1 MKRSVSL
8 IVVSSLCAIAA
19 LSQQSSPP
27 SPNAVVHVATALN
40 HLTVLEFHEP
50 VTMAAAGSSDF
61 QIERESN
68 KVFVKPIK
76 SGAATDLFV
85 WTASRRFAY
94 ELEITQEVKNMNFAI
109 DSAQPAPAPTPKP
122 VVDTETDQF
131 ADVVLTRALLGT
143 ENINY
148 MKEWFADHTNPAHF
162 QGPIHEALEGADLF
176 LGLSGP
182 GTIKPKDLAKMNRDP
197 IVFAMANPVPE
208 IMPEEAYDY
217 VRIMATGRSD
227 YPNQINN
234 VLCFPGIFRGALDCY
249 ARDINEE
256 MKLAAAEAIAS
267 VVSPSELN
275 EDYIVPGVFNPK
287 IAESVAEAVARAA
300 HATGV
305 ARRVKQTEQYEL

>member
-1 MKRSVSL
+1 MKRPISL

-19 LSQQSSPP
+19 LSQQSGTP

-109 DSAQPAPAPTPKP
+109 DNAQPAPVPTP
-122 VVDTETDQF
+122 VVSVQTDQF
-131 ADVVLTRALLGT
+131 ADMMLTRALLGA

-148 MKEWFADHTNPAHF
+148 TRKRA
-162 QGPIHEALEGADLF
+162 
-176 LGLSGP
+176 
-182 GTIKPKDLAKMNRDP
+182 AKNK
-197 IVFAMANPVPE
+197 VS
-208 IMPEEAYDY
+208 
-217 VRIMATGRSD
+217 VRIGQVFRTRTTVYLHYTIENNSGRPYRVNTPQAYQLQTDHSSISV
-227 YPNQINN
+227 PSLVRTQ
-234 VLCFPGIFRGALDCY
+234 LDQ
-249 ARDINEE
+249 
-256 MKLAAAEAIAS
+256 S
-267 VVSPSELN
+267 VVEKLGNTLELPLP
-275 EDYIVPGVFNPK
+275 V
-287 IAESVAEAVARAA
+287 A
-300 HATGV
+300 HAETESEDLEPGESTQGV
-305 ARRVKQTEQYEL
+305 IAIRQELKSPAVVQLVFDLEVKATAVL